1 MRVVK
6 GDIQTIEMENLMNLR
21 TFLTIAAIVALVF
34 ALGLILMP
42 AFMATTYGLGT
53 SASEI
58 LLTRFFGIELLG
70 LGLTTWLARDFTGAS
85 VRPIIIGS
93 LVADALGAIFALMG
107 TVSGVMNSVGWSAF
121 AIYFLLT
128 LGYAYFQFMAPAK

>member
-1 MRVVK
+1 
-6 GDIQTIEMENLMNLR
+6 MNLR
-21 TFLTIAAIVALVF
+21 TFLTIAAVIALAF

-42 AFMATTYGLGT
+42 AFMDTTYGFGT

-58 LLTRFFGIELLG
+58 LLSRFFGIELLG
-70 LGLTTWLARDFTGAS
+70 LGVAAWLSRDLTGAGA
-85 VRPIIIGS
+85 RPIIMGS
-93 LVADALGAIFALMG
+93 LVADTLGAIFALMG

-128 LGYAYFQFMAPAK
+128 LGFAYFQFMAPIK